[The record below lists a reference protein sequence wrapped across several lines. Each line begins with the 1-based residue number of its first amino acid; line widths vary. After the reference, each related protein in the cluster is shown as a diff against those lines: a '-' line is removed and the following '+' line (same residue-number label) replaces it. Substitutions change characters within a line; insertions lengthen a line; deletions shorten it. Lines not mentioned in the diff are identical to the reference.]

1 MRENIDMKSHRLL
14 QSYWQLIAERD
25 REKKVTEGEEE
36 KVVERGDSIKCLSRK
51 HRMIINKVT
60 GYTEH

>member
-1 MRENIDMKSHRLL
+1 
-14 QSYWQLIAERD
+14 LIAERD

-60 GYTEH
+60 EYTEH

>member
-1 MRENIDMKSHRLL
+1 MTPCPYPWPTKKREIE
-14 QSYWQLIAERD
+14 ERD

-60 GYTEH
+60 EYTEH